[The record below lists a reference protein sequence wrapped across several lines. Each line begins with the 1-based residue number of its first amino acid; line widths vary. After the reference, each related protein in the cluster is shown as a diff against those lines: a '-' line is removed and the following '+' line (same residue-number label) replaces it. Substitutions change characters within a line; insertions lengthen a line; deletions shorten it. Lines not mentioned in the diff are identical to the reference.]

1 MLAAGRLSSAQT
13 ANPEI
18 SWTDPRAF
26 YRSAI
31 YPPADFSSSEV
42 NASIQVY
49 PFQPVTGDPRPSFQR
64 TLFRE
69 LIDPRYQET
78 RVVNLHLDSGSFNG
92 TDYYLRA
99 QFEDIVVG
107 PPGREHM
114 RVVLV
119 VGKQIAIVD
128 AEAVS
133 MQSWQHV
140 VPQINAFL
148 ATVKVGA
155 GAPQPEYGAPS
166 GPAGQKLAGLYQG
179 FKQKY
184 MTNLQLGPAYGTYQN
199 ALHYYLFSAN
209 GLVYRHYD
217 ALDVPG
223 NDPAQFDFAGAQRA
237 DPSNFGQY
245 VIKGDSVYVKI
256 GTPQHF
262 DTFAAHL
269 PEDNVIVIAT
279 VPYKR
284 K

>member
-1 MLAAGRLSSAQT
+1 M
-13 ANPEI
+13 
-18 SWTDPRAF
+18 
-26 YRSAI
+26 
-31 YPPADFSSSEV
+31 
-42 NASIQVY
+42 
-49 PFQPVTGDPRPSFQR
+49 
-64 TLFRE
+64 
-69 LIDPRYQET
+69 IDPRYQET
-78 RVVNLHLDSGSFNG
+78 QVVNLKLDSGSFNG
-92 TDYYLRA
+92 ADYYLRA
-99 QFEDIVVG
+99 RFEDIVVG

-114 RVVLV
+114 RLVLV
-119 VGKQIAIVD
+119 VGNQIAIVD

-140 VPQINAFL
+140 VPQLNAFI
-148 ATVKVGA
+148 ATVKIGA

-166 GPAGQKLAGLYQG
+166 GPAGQQLAGLYQG

-184 MTNLQLGPAYGTYQN
+184 MTNLMMGPAYGTYQN

-217 ALDVPG
+217 ALAVPG

-237 DPSNFGQY
+237 DPSNSGKY

-262 DTFAAHL
+262 DTFVAHL